1 MPWGRCLSGQW
12 AQWST
17 SWRQILIKRKKKKG
31 PDVVGMARGSQLPED
46 QAWTRSLLQQ
56 SWPPSQTGSVLL
68 ALESRGQG
76 LSPDCTSALQDTISS
91 VPVLHQVART
101 DPKACASQGESQKSQ
116 AQGFQGPLR
125 RSLLLDYGQRSG
137 VLAENVWAASCQA
150 LAFQKRSSCLV
161 GGAPG

>member
-1 MPWGRCLSGQW
+1 MLTTKALGQVSQWDRPSGALLEADIDQV
-12 AQWST
+12 
-17 SWRQILIKRKKKKG
+17 RKRKG
-31 PDVVGMARGSQLPED
+31 ARCVGMARGSQLPGWIR
-46 QAWTRSLLQQ
+46 AWTRSLLQQ

-116 AQGFQGPLR
+116 AQGLPGTLQGP
-125 RSLLLDYGQRSG
+125 SG
-137 VLAENVWAASCQA
+137 LWPEKW
-150 LAFQKRSSCLV
+150 
-161 GGAPG
+161 GAG